1 MRTPKHSTP
10 STQENRLPGLASPG
24 LASPPGVKRLVCGSA
39 LLVALMIPGLSLARP
54 ERPILVAVADQG
66 VSGRVTD
73 EKGEGLPGVSV
84 TLRGTNR
91 GTTTDN
97 TGKFQI
103 SVPGP
108 DAVLVFSFVGY
119 ARQEITVG
127 NRQSFNVQLVSD
139 EQNLSEVV
147 VVGYGTQRKSDIT
160 GSVASV
166 TAKEI
171 RAVPVTGVG
180 QALQGRAPGV
190 FVTQASNAPGGGVSI
205 RVRGGN
211 SINAGNEPLY
221 VIDGFPVYNENGPNL
236 NPNDI
241 ESMEILKDASATAIY
256 GSRGANGVVLITT
269 KRGKAGQNRIEFDS
283 YYGVQNVRRQIPMLN
298 ATEYAQLVNEA
309 QTNAGRQPVFTN
321 EQIAGFGEGT
331 NWQNEIF
338 RAAPMQNYQLT
349 ASGGNDKT
357 RYAVSGN
364 YFDQQGVIINSKFDR
379 GSLRFNFDHKLN
391 DKFSLGTNLN
401 LVRTRTFAV
410 PTDADGGNGATV
422 VYSALNFSP
431 TQPVYNPDGTLVVF
445 NTPGRIQ
452 IGSPVAQ
459 ALGTSNQTVGTRL
472 LGNVFVDYRIIPGLT
487 FRTSF
492 GTDINYSKNSFYI
505 SRLTASGAQLGGQG
519 AIQNNQTSNWLNEN
533 TLTYNKTFNSIH
545 NVTLLAGYTMQGN
558 RFESVRA
565 VSQGFANDNL
575 TFYNLGGAST
585 PLIPAS
591 SAALWQLNSYIGR
604 VNYDYAGKY
613 LVTATVRADGSSRFG
628 TGNKWAVFPSGSV
641 AWRLSEEDF
650 LKGNPVLNDLKLRVS
665 YGLSGNQ
672 EIGQYQSLATL
683 GTQNANFNN
692 TVAIG
697 IGPTRVANPDLRWET
712 TAQAN
717 IGVDLGLWNNRL
729 TLTAD
734 VYDKKTTDLLL
745 SVPLP
750 FVSGYAS
757 ALQNLGSIRNRGVEL
772 GINSVNTTGAF
783 RWTTSF
789 NIAGNRN
796 KVLDLGSQR
805 EFPAGESSG
814 HLQLPNSGLVR
825 VGEQVGLFFGLRSNG
840 IFQNQA
846 EVDAS
851 AQKTARPGDI
861 RYVDQDGN
869 GVINQSDRVILGYA
883 QPKFFGGL
891 TNTFSYKGFE
901 LSIFM
906 QGTYGN
912 SIFNIN
918 RFELES
924 LTGVSNQSR
933 RVLDRWTPTNPST
946 TMPRANAV
954 GNAYVISDRQIE
966 DGSYLRVKNVNFS
979 YTLPQTISRK
989 VKMNNVKVY
998 VSAQNLLTFTNY
1010 TGFDPEV
1017 NRFGQNTLSQGT
1029 DYGSYPGSRIFLGGL
1044 VLGF

>member
-1 MRTPKHSTP
+1 MSTNEY
-10 STQENRLPGLASPG
+10 SGVSKPGLG
-24 LASPPGVKRLVCGSA
+24 RFVCGSA
-39 LLVALMIPGLSLARP
+39 LLVALMMPGLSLARP
-54 ERPILVAVADQG
+54 EKSVLIATAEQT

-73 EKGEGLPGVSV
+73 EKGEALPGVSV
-84 TLRGTNR
+84 SLKGTTRGTS
-91 GTTTDN
+91 TDN
-97 TGKFQI
+97 TGRFQLV
-103 SVPGP
+103 VPGP
-108 DAVLVFSFVGY
+108 EAVLVFSYIGY
-119 ARQEITVG
+119 ANQEITVG
-127 NRQSFNVQLVSD
+127 NRQSFDVKLVSD
-139 EQNLSEVV
+139 EQNLNEVV

-160 GSVASV
+160 GSLSSV
-166 TAKEI
+166 SAKEI
-171 RAVPVTGVG
+171 RATPITGVG
-180 QALQGRAPGV
+180 QALQGRAAGV

-269 KRGKAGQNRIEFDS
+269 KRGKSGQNRIELET
-283 YYGVQNVRRQIPMLN
+283 YYGIQNVRKQIPMLN
-298 ATEYAQLVNEA
+298 AREYAQLVNEA
-309 QTNAGRQPVFTN
+309 QVNAGRPVVFTDA
-321 EQIAGFGEGT
+321 QLATFGEGT

-338 RAAPMQNYQLT
+338 RQAPMQNYQLT

-357 RYAVSGN
+357 RYAISGN
-364 YFDQQGVIINSKFDR
+364 YFDQQGIIINSKFDR

-391 DKFSLGTNLN
+391 DKVSLGTNLN
-401 LVRTRTFAV
+401 IVRTRTFAV
-410 PTDADGGNGATV
+410 PTDADGGNGASV
-422 VYSALNFSP
+422 VYAALNFSP
-431 TQPVYNPDGTLVVF
+431 TQPVYNPDGSLVVF

-472 LGNVFVDYRIIPGLT
+472 LGNVFVDYKILPGLS

-492 GTDINYSKNSFYI
+492 GTDLNYSKNSFYI

-519 AIQNNQTSNWLNEN
+519 AIQNNQSSNWLNEN
-533 TLTYNKTFNSIH
+533 TLTYVKSFNTVH
-545 NVTLLAGYTMQGN
+545 NLTLLAGYTMQGN

-565 VSQGFANDNL
+565 SAQGYANDIL
-575 TFYNLGGAST
+575 TFNNLGGAST
-585 PLIPAS
+585 PLIPTS
-591 SAALWQLNSYIGR
+591 SASDWQLNSYIGR
-604 VNYDYAGKY
+604 ANYDYNGKY

-628 TGNKWAVFPSGSV
+628 AGNKWAVFPSGSF
-641 AWRLSEEDF
+641 AWRISEESF
-650 LKGNPVLNDLKLRVS
+650 LKANPVINDLKLRLS

-717 IGVDLGLWNNRL
+717 IGIDVGLWNNRISV
-729 TLTAD
+729 TAD
-734 VYDKKTTDLLL
+734 VYEKKTTDLLL

-772 GINSVNTTGAF
+772 GINSTNTTGAF

-796 KVLDLGSQR
+796 KVLDLGNQR

-825 VGEQVGLFFGLRSNG
+825 VGEQIGLFYGLKSNG

-851 AQKTARPGDI
+851 AQKTAKPGDI
-861 RYVDQDGN
+861 RYIDQDGN
-869 GVINQSDRVILGYA
+869 GAINQSDRVILGYA

-901 LSIFM
+901 LMVFM
-906 QGTYGN
+906 QGTSGN

-966 DGSYLRVKNVNFS
+966 DGSYLRVKNVNLS
-979 YTLPQTISRK
+979 YTLPQALTKRAK
-989 VKMNNVKVY
+989 LNNVKVY

-1017 NRFGQNTLSQGT
+1017 NRYGQNTLSQGT

-1044 VLGF
+1044 VLGL

>member
-1 MRTPKHSTP
+1 MSTNEY
-10 STQENRLPGLASPG
+10 SGVSKPGLG
-24 LASPPGVKRLVCGSA
+24 RFVCGSA
-39 LLVALMIPGLSLARP
+39 LLVALMMPGLSLARP
-54 ERPILVAVADQG
+54 EKSVLIATAEQT

-73 EKGEGLPGVSV
+73 EKGEALPGVSV
-84 TLRGTNR
+84 SLKGTTRGTS
-91 GTTTDN
+91 TDN
-97 TGKFQI
+97 TGRFQLV
-103 SVPGP
+103 VPGP
-108 DAVLVFSFVGY
+108 EAVLVFSYIGY
-119 ARQEITVG
+119 ANQEITVG
-127 NRQSFNVQLVSD
+127 NRQSFDVKLVSD
-139 EQNLSEVV
+139 EQNLNEVV

-160 GSVASV
+160 GSLSSV
-166 TAKEI
+166 SAKEI
-171 RAVPVTGVG
+171 RATPITGVG
-180 QALQGRAPGV
+180 QALQGRAAGV

-269 KRGKAGQNRIEFDS
+269 KRGKSGQNRIELET
-283 YYGVQNVRRQIPMLN
+283 YYGIQNVRKQIPMLN
-298 ATEYAQLVNEA
+298 AREYAQLVNEA
-309 QTNAGRQPVFTN
+309 QVNAGRPVVFTD
-321 EQIAGFGEGT
+321 QQLSSFGEGT

-338 RAAPMQNYQLT
+338 RQAPMQNYQLT

-357 RYAVSGN
+357 RYAISGN
-364 YFDQQGVIINSKFDR
+364 YFDQQGIIINSKFDR

-391 DKFSLGTNLN
+391 DKVSLGTNLN
-401 LVRTRTFAV
+401 IVRTRTFAV
-410 PTDADGGNGATV
+410 PTDADGGNGASV
-422 VYSALNFSP
+422 VYAALNFSP
-431 TQPVYNPDGTLVVF
+431 TQPVYNPDGSLVVF

-472 LGNVFVDYRIIPGLT
+472 LGNVFVDYKILPGLS

-492 GTDINYSKNSFYI
+492 GTDLNYSKNSFYI

-519 AIQNNQTSNWLNEN
+519 AIQNNQSSNWLNEN
-533 TLTYNKTFNSIH
+533 TLTYVKSFNTVH
-545 NVTLLAGYTMQGN
+545 NLTLLAGYTMQGN

-565 VSQGFANDNL
+565 SAQGYANDIL
-575 TFYNLGGAST
+575 TFNNLGGAST
-585 PLIPAS
+585 PLIPTS
-591 SAALWQLNSYIGR
+591 SASDWQLNSYIGR
-604 VNYDYAGKY
+604 ANYDYNGKY

-628 TGNKWAVFPSGSV
+628 AGNKWAVFPSGSF
-641 AWRLSEEDF
+641 AWRISEESF
-650 LKGNPVLNDLKLRVS
+650 LKANPVINDLKLRLS

-717 IGVDLGLWNNRL
+717 IGIDVGLWNNRISV
-729 TLTAD
+729 TAD
-734 VYDKKTTDLLL
+734 VYEKKTTDLLL

-772 GINSVNTTGAF
+772 GINSTNTTGAF

-796 KVLDLGSQR
+796 KVLDLGNQR

-825 VGEQVGLFFGLRSNG
+825 VGEQIGLFYGLKSNG

-851 AQKTARPGDI
+851 AQKTAKPGDI
-861 RYVDQDGN
+861 RYIDQDGN
-869 GVINQSDRVILGYA
+869 GAINQSDRVILGYA

-901 LSIFM
+901 LMVFM
-906 QGTYGN
+906 QGTSGN

-966 DGSYLRVKNVNFS
+966 DGSYLRVKNVNLS
-979 YTLPQTISRK
+979 YTLPQALTKRAK
-989 VKMNNVKVY
+989 LNNVKVY

-1017 NRFGQNTLSQGT
+1017 NRYGQNTLSQGT

-1044 VLGF
+1044 VLGL

>member
-1 MRTPKHSTP
+1 MHSIHFN
-10 STQENRLPGLASPG
+10 NRLRVLRWLPVLLLALFLSASSYATGPRSRATEQADVTVTGL
-24 LASPPGVKRLVCGSA
+24 
-39 LLVALMIPGLSLARP
+39 I
-54 ERPILVAVADQG
+54 
-66 VSGRVTD
+66 TD
-73 EKGEGLPGVSV
+73 ERGEGLPGVSV
-84 TLRGTNR
+84 AVKGSTRGTSS
-91 GTTTDN
+91 DN
-97 TGKFQI
+97 TGRYQLA
-103 SVPGP
+103 VPGP
-108 DAVLVFSFVGY
+108 EAVLVFSYIGY
-119 ARQEITVG
+119 ARQELTVG
-127 NRQSFNVQLVSD
+127 NRQSLNVTLVAD
-139 EQNLSEVV
+139 EQNLNEVV
-147 VVGYGTQRKSDIT
+147 VVGYGTQRKSDVT
-160 GSVASV
+160 GSLSSV

-180 QALQGRAPGV
+180 QALQGRAAGV
-190 FVTQASNAPGGGVSI
+190 FVTQGSNAPGGGVTV

-256 GSRGANGVVLITT
+256 GSRGANGVVIITT
-269 KRGKAGQNRIEFDS
+269 KRGRAGQGRVEFDT
-283 YYGVQNVRRQIPMLN
+283 YQGIQQVRRQIPMLN

-309 QTNAGRQPVFTN
+309 QVNAGRGPLFTN
-321 EQIAGFGEGT
+321 EQVAGFGAGT
-331 NWQNEIF
+331 NWQDEIF
-338 RAAPMQNYQLT
+338 RSAPMRNYQLT
-349 ASGGNDKT
+349 ASGGTDKT
-357 RYAVSGN
+357 RYAISGN
-364 YFDQQGVIINSKFDR
+364 YFKQDGVILNSSFDR

-401 LVRTRTFAV
+401 IVRSRQFAV
-410 PTDADGGNGATV
+410 PTDADGGNSASV
-422 VYSALNFSP
+422 VYGALNFSP

-459 ALGTSNQTVGTRL
+459 ALGTSNRTVGTRL
-472 LGNVFVDYRIIPGLT
+472 IGNVFVDYRILPGLT

-492 GTDINYSKNSFYI
+492 GSDINYSKNSFYI

-519 AIQNNQTSNWLNEN
+519 AIQNDQSTNWLNEN
-533 TLTYNKTFNSIH
+533 TLTYNRTINKVH
-545 NVTLLAGYTMQGN
+545 NLTLLGGYTMQGN
-558 RFESVRA
+558 RFERVRA
-565 VSQGFANDNL
+565 VAQGFANDIL
-575 TFYNLGGAST
+575 TFDNLGGAST
-585 PLIPAS
+585 PLIPTS
-591 SAALWQLNSYIGR
+591 SASLWQLNSYIGR
-604 VNYDYAGKY
+604 VNYDYSGKY

-628 TGNKWAVFPSGSV
+628 AGNKWAVFPSGSV
-641 AWRLSEEDF
+641 AWRISEEAF
-650 LKGNPVLNDLKLRVS
+650 LKNNSVLNDLKLRLS

-672 EIGQYQSLATL
+672 EIGEYQSLATL

-697 IGPTRVANPDLRWET
+697 VGPSRVANPDLRWET
-712 TAQAN
+712 TAQTN
-717 IGVDLGLWNNRL
+717 IGIDVGLWSNRL

-734 VYDKKTTDLLL
+734 VYEKKTTDLLL

-750 FVSGYAS
+750 FTSGYAS

-772 GINSVNTTGAF
+772 GINSTNTTGIF
-783 RWTTSF
+783 KWTTSF
-789 NIAGNRN
+789 NIAANRN
-796 KVLDLGSQR
+796 RVLNLGTQQ
-805 EFPAGESSG
+805 EFPSGESSG

-825 VGEQVGLFFGLRSNG
+825 VGEQIGLFYGLKSNG
-840 IFQNQA
+840 IFQNQT
-846 EVDAS
+846 ELDAS
-851 AQKTARPGDI
+851 AQKTAKPGDI

-883 QPKFFGGL
+883 QPKFYGGL
-891 TNTFSYKGFE
+891 TNTFAYRGVE
-901 LSIFM
+901 LSVFM
-906 QGTYGN
+906 QGTSGN

-918 RFELES
+918 RFEQES

-933 RVLDRWTPTNPST
+933 VVLDRWTPTNPSNT
-946 TMPRANAV
+946 VPRANAV

-966 DGSYLRVKNVNFS
+966 DGSYLRVKNINLS
-979 YTLPQTISRK
+979 YTLPQALTRK
-989 VKMNNVKVY
+989 IKINNVKVY

-1044 VLGF
+1044 VLGL

>member
-1 MRTPKHSTP
+1 MTLYRANQRLLSGW
-10 STQENRLPGLASPG
+10 RLPALLLGWVLTLTTYAASP
-24 LASPPGVKRLVCGSA
+24 LA
-39 LLVALMIPGLSLARP
+39 
-54 ERPILVAVADQG
+54 D
-66 VSGRVTD
+66 VSVTGTVTD
-73 EKGEGLPGVSV
+73 DRGEALPGVSV
-84 TLRGTNR
+84 TVKGTSR

-97 TGKFQI
+97 TGRFQVA
-103 SVPGP
+103 VPGSES
-108 DAVLVFSFVGY
+108 VLIFSYIGY
-119 ARQEITVG
+119 VRQEVAVG
-127 NRQSFNVQLVSD
+127 NRQSLTVSLAPD
-139 EQNLSEVV
+139 QQNLNEVV

-160 GSVASV
+160 GSLASV

-180 QALQGRAPGV
+180 QALQGRAAGV
-190 FVTQASNAPGGGVSI
+190 FVTQGSNAPGGGVTV

-269 KRGKAGQNRIEFDS
+269 KRGKAGQNRVEFET
-283 YYGVQNVRRQIPMLN
+283 YQGIQQVRRQIPMLN

-309 QTNAGRQPVFTN
+309 QVNAGRAPVFTDA
-321 EQIAGFGEGT
+321 QLAGFGEGT

-338 RAAPMQNYQLT
+338 RSAPMRNYQLT
-349 ASGGNDKT
+349 ASGGSDKT
-357 RYAVSGN
+357 RYAISGN
-364 YFDQQGVIINSKFDR
+364 YFLQEGVIINSKFDR

-391 DKFSLGTNLN
+391 DRISIGTNLN
-401 LVRTRTFAV
+401 IVRTRTFAV
-410 PTDADGGNGATV
+410 PTDADGGNSASV
-422 VYSALNFSP
+422 VYGALNFSP
-431 TQPVYNPDGTLVVF
+431 TQPVYNPDGSLVVF

-459 ALGTSNQTVGTRL
+459 ALGTSNLTVGTRL
-472 LGNVFVDYRIIPGLT
+472 IGNTFVDYRILPGLT

-492 GTDINYSKNSFYI
+492 GADINYGKNSFYI

-519 AIQNNQTSNWLNEN
+519 AIRNDQSTNWLNEN
-533 TLTYNKTFNSIH
+533 TLTYTKTFNTVH
-545 NVTLLAGYTMQGN
+545 NLTLLGGYTMQNN
-558 RFESVRA
+558 RFETVRTA
-565 VSQGFANDNL
+565 AQGFANDIL
-575 TFYNLGGAST
+575 TYNNLGGAST
-585 PLIPAS
+585 ALVPTS
-591 SAALWQLNSYIGR
+591 SASLWQLNSYIGR
-604 VNYDYAGKY
+604 VNYDYNGKY
-613 LVTATVRADGSSRFG
+613 LMTATVRADGSSRFG
-628 TGNKWAVFPSGSV
+628 AGNKWAVFPSGSV
-641 AWRLSEEDF
+641 AWRISEEDF
-650 LKGNPVLNDLKLRVS
+650 LKNNKTFSDLKLRLS

-672 EIGQYQSLATL
+672 EIGQYQSLAAL
-683 GTQNANFNN
+683 GTQNANFGN
-692 TVAIG
+692 TVSIG
-697 IGPTRVANPDLRWET
+697 VGPTRVANPDLRWET

-717 IGVDLGLWNNRL
+717 IGVDLGLWSNRV

-734 VYDKKTTDLLL
+734 VYEKKTTDLLL

-772 GINSVNTTGAF
+772 GINSTNTTGAF

-789 NIAGNRN
+789 NIAANRN
-796 KVLDLGSQR
+796 QVLDLGTQQ
-805 EFPAGESSG
+805 EFPSGEASG

-825 VGEQVGLFFGLRSNG
+825 VGEQIGLFYGLKSNG
-840 IFQNQA
+840 IFQNQT

-851 AQKTARPGDI
+851 AQKTAKPGDI
-861 RYVDQDGN
+861 RYIDQDGN
-869 GVINQSDRVILGYA
+869 GAINQSDRVILGYA

-891 TNTFSYKGFE
+891 TNTFTYRGFE
-901 LSIFM
+901 LMVFM

-918 RFELES
+918 RFEQES

-933 RVLDRWTPTNPST
+933 VVLDRWTPTNPSNT
-946 TMPRANAV
+946 VPRANAV

-966 DGSYLRVKNVNFS
+966 DGSYLRVKNINFS
-979 YTLPQTISRK
+979 YTLPQTLTRK
-989 VKMNNVKVY
+989 AKLNNVKVY

-1044 VLGF
+1044 VLGL

>member
-1 MRTPKHSTP
+1 MTYSLHFNDGPRTLWRLSILLLILLLSVTSYVTGRP
-10 STQENRLPGLASPG
+10 TQT
-24 LASPPGVKRLVCGSA
+24 SA
-39 LLVALMIPGLSLARP
+39 LADISVTGL
-54 ERPILVAVADQG
+54 
-66 VSGRVTD
+66 VTD
-73 EKGEGLPGVSV
+73 DRGEGLPGVSITV
-84 TLRGTNR
+84 KGSTRGTS
-91 GTTTDN
+91 TDN
-97 TGKFQI
+97 TGRFQI
-103 SVPGP
+103 AVPGLE
-108 DAVLVFSFVGY
+108 AVLVFSYIGY
-119 ARQEITVG
+119 AKQELAVG
-127 NRQSFNVQLVSD
+127 NRQSLNVTLVPD
-139 EQNLSEVV
+139 EQNLNEVV

-160 GSVASV
+160 GSLASV

-180 QALQGRAPGV
+180 QALQGRAAGV
-190 FVTQASNAPGGGVSI
+190 FVTQGSNAPGGGVTV

-269 KRGKAGQNRIEFDS
+269 KRGRAGQSRVEFDM
-283 YYGVQNVRRQIPMLN
+283 YEGVQQVRRQIPMLN

-309 QTNAGRQPVFTN
+309 QVNAGRPAVFTN
-321 EQIAGFGEGT
+321 EQIAGFGAGT

-338 RAAPMQNYQLT
+338 RAAPMRNYQLT
-349 ASGGNDKT
+349 ASGGTDKT
-357 RYAVSGN
+357 RYAISGN
-364 YFDQQGVIINSKFDR
+364 YFKQDGVIINSSFDR
-379 GSLRFNFDHKLN
+379 GSLRFNFDHKLT
-391 DKFSLGTNLN
+391 DKISLGTNLN
-401 LVRTRTFAV
+401 IVRSRTFAV
-410 PTDADGGNGATV
+410 PTDNDGGNSATV
-422 VYSALNFSP
+422 VYGALNFSP
-431 TQPVYNPDGTLVVF
+431 TQPVTNPDGSLVVF

-459 ALGTSNQTVGTRL
+459 ALGTSNRTVGTRL
-472 LGNVFVDYRIIPGLT
+472 IGNVFVDYRILPGLA

-492 GTDINYSKNSFYI
+492 GSDINYRKNSFYS

-519 AIQNNQTSNWLNEN
+519 AIVNEQSSNWLNEN
-533 TLTYNKTFNSIH
+533 TLTYTKTINRVH
-545 NVTLLAGYTMQGN
+545 NLTLLGGYTMQGN
-558 RFESVRA
+558 RFETVRA
-565 VSQGFANDNL
+565 VSQGFANDIL
-575 TFYNLGGAST
+575 TFDNLGGAST
-585 PLIPAS
+585 PLVPAS

-604 VNYDYAGKY
+604 ANYDYAGRY
-613 LVTATVRADGSSRFG
+613 LLTATVRADGSSRFG
-628 TGNKWAVFPSGSV
+628 AGNKWAVFPSASV
-641 AWRLSEEDF
+641 AWRISEESF
-650 LKGNPVLNDLKLRVS
+650 LKNNSTINDLKIRLS

-692 TVAIG
+692 TVSIG
-697 IGPTRVANPDLRWET
+697 VGPTRVANPDLRWET
-712 TAQAN
+712 TAQTN
-717 IGVDLGLWNNRL
+717 VGIDVGLWSNRL

-734 VYDKKTTDLLL
+734 VYEKKTTDLLL
-745 SVPLP
+745 LVPLP

-772 GINSVNTTGAF
+772 GINSTNTTGDF
-783 RWTTSF
+783 KWTTSF
-789 NIAGNRN
+789 NIAANRN
-796 KVLDLGSQR
+796 QVLNLGNQQ
-805 EFPAGESSG
+805 EFPSGESSG

-825 VGEQVGLFFGLRSNG
+825 VGEQIGLFYGLKSNG
-840 IFQNQA
+840 IFQNQT
-846 EVDAS
+846 ELDAS
-851 AQKTARPGDI
+851 AQKTAKPGDI

-891 TNTFSYKGFE
+891 TNTFGYKGIE
-901 LSIFM
+901 LSVFM
-906 QGTYGN
+906 QGTSGN

-918 RFELES
+918 RFEQES

-933 RVLDRWTPTNPST
+933 VVLDRWTPTNPSNT
-946 TMPRANAV
+946 VPRANAV

-966 DGSYLRVKNVNFS
+966 DGSYLRLKNVNLS
-979 YTLPQTISRK
+979 YTLPQTLTRK
-989 VKMNNVKVY
+989 ARLNNVKVY

-1044 VLGF
+1044 VLGL

>member
-1 MRTPKHSTP
+1 MIYSLHLNDGAGMIRRLSILLLVLLLSATSYVTGRP
-10 STQENRLPGLASPG
+10 SQA
-24 LASPPGVKRLVCGSA
+24 SA
-39 LLVALMIPGLSLARP
+39 LAEVSVTGLVRDD
-54 ERPILVAVADQG
+54 R
-66 VSGRVTD
+66 
-73 EKGEGLPGVSV
+73 GEGLPGVSV
-84 TLRGTNR
+84 TIKGSTRGTS
-91 GTTTDN
+91 TDN
-97 TGKFQI
+97 TGRFQVA
-103 SVPGP
+103 VPGP
-108 DAVLVFSFVGY
+108 ETVLVFSYIGY
-119 ARQEITVG
+119 AKQELTVG
-127 NRQSFNVQLVSD
+127 NRQSLSVTLVPD
-139 EQNLSEVV
+139 EQNLNEVV

-160 GSVASV
+160 GSLASV

-180 QALQGRAPGV
+180 QALQGRAAGV
-190 FVTQASNAPGGGVSI
+190 FVTQGSNAPGGGVTV

-269 KRGKAGQNRIEFDS
+269 KRGRAGQSRVEFDM
-283 YYGVQNVRRQIPMLN
+283 YEGVQQVRRQIPMLN

-309 QTNAGRQPVFTN
+309 QVNAGRPTVFTN
-321 EQIAGFGEGT
+321 EQIAGFGAGT

-338 RAAPMQNYQLT
+338 RTAPMRNYQLT
-349 ASGGNDKT
+349 ASGGTDKT
-357 RYAVSGN
+357 RYAISGN
-364 YFDQQGVIINSKFDR
+364 YFKQDGVIINSSFDR
-379 GSLRFNFDHKLN
+379 GSLRFNFDHKLT
-391 DKFSLGTNLN
+391 DKISVGTNLN
-401 LVRTRTFAV
+401 IVRSRTFAV
-410 PTDADGGNGATV
+410 PTDNDGGNSATV
-422 VYSALNFSP
+422 VYGALNFSP
-431 TQPVYNPDGTLVVF
+431 TQPVYNPDGSLVVF

-459 ALGTSNQTVGTRL
+459 ALGTSNRTVGTRL
-472 LGNVFVDYRIIPGLT
+472 IGNVFVDYQILPGLA

-492 GTDINYSKNSFYI
+492 GSDINYRKNSFYS

-519 AIQNNQTSNWLNEN
+519 AILNEQSTNWLNEN
-533 TLTYNKTFNSIH
+533 TLTYTKTINRVH
-545 NVTLLAGYTMQGN
+545 NLTLLGGYTMQGN

-565 VSQGFANDNL
+565 VSQGFANDIL
-575 TFYNLGGAST
+575 TFDNLGGAST
-585 PLIPAS
+585 PLVPTS

-604 VNYDYAGKY
+604 ANYDYAGRY
-613 LVTATVRADGSSRFG
+613 LLTATVRADGSSRFG
-628 TGNKWAVFPSGSV
+628 AGNKWAVFPSASV
-641 AWRLSEEDF
+641 AWRISEEGF
-650 LKGNPVLNDLKLRVS
+650 LKNNSTINDLKLRLS

-692 TVAIG
+692 TVSIG
-697 IGPTRVANPDLRWET
+697 VGPTRVANPDLRWET
-712 TAQAN
+712 TAQTN
-717 IGVDLGLWNNRL
+717 VGIDVGLWSNRL

-734 VYDKKTTDLLL
+734 VYEKKTTDLLL

-750 FVSGYAS
+750 FISGYAS

-772 GINSVNTTGAF
+772 GINSTNTTGSF
-783 RWTTSF
+783 KWTTSF
-789 NIAGNRN
+789 NIAANRN
-796 KVLDLGSQR
+796 RVLNLGNQQ
-805 EFPAGESSG
+805 EFPSGESSG

-825 VGEQVGLFFGLRSNG
+825 VGEQIGLFFGLKSNG

-846 EVDAS
+846 ELDAS

-891 TNTFSYKGFE
+891 TNTFGYKGIE
-901 LSIFM
+901 LSVFM
-906 QGTYGN
+906 QGTSGN

-933 RVLDRWTPTNPST
+933 VVLDRWTPTNPSNT
-946 TMPRANAV
+946 VPRANAV

-966 DGSYLRVKNVNFS
+966 DGSYLRVKNVNLS
-979 YTLPQTISRK
+979 YTLPQALTRK
-989 VKMNNVKVY
+989 ARLNNVKVY

-1044 VLGF
+1044 VLGL

>member
-1 MRTPKHSTP
+1 MTSSLYAGAHK
-10 STQENRLPGLASPG
+10 PGLG
-24 LASPPGVKRLVCGSA
+24 RLLSGSA
-39 LLVALMIPGLSLARP
+39 LLIALMMPGMTLARP
-54 ERPILVAVADQG
+54 DQPVRVAVAEQT
-66 VSGRVTD
+66 VSGRVID
-73 EKGEGLPGVSV
+73 DRGEALPGVSIALKGS
-84 TLRGTNR
+84 TR

-97 TGKFQI
+97 TGRFQLV
-103 SVPGP
+103 VPGP
-108 DAVLVFSFVGY
+108 EAVLVFSYIGY
-119 ARQEITVG
+119 VRQEITVG
-127 NRQSFNVQLVSD
+127 NRQTVNVTLASD
-139 EQNLSEVV
+139 EQSLNEVV
-147 VVGYGTQRKSDIT
+147 VVGYGTQRKSDVT
-160 GSVASV
+160 GSLSSV

-171 RAVPVTGVG
+171 KAVPVTGVG
-180 QALQGRAPGV
+180 QALQGRAAGV

-269 KRGKAGQNRIEFDS
+269 RRGKAGQDRIDFES
-283 YYGVQNVRRQIPMLN
+283 YYGLQTVRKQIPMLN

-309 QTNAGRQPVFTN
+309 SVNASRPRVFTD
-321 EQIAGFGEGT
+321 EQIAGFGVGT

-338 RAAPMQNYQLT
+338 REAPMQNYQLT
-349 ASGGNDKT
+349 ASGGNEKS

-364 YFDQQGVIINSKFDR
+364 YFSQDGIIINSRFDR

-391 DKFSLGTNLN
+391 EKFSIGTSLN
-401 LVRTRTFAV
+401 IVRSRTFAV
-410 PTDADGGNGATV
+410 PTDADGGNSASV
-422 VYSALNFSP
+422 VYGALNFSP
-431 TQPVYNPDGTLVVF
+431 TQPVRNPDGTLVVF

-459 ALGTSNQTVGTRL
+459 ALGTSNQTVCTRM
-472 LGNVFVDYRIIPGLT
+472 LGNVFLDYRIIPGLT

-492 GTDINYSKNSFYI
+492 GTDLNYSKNNFYI
-505 SRLTASGAQLGGQG
+505 SRLTASGAQLSGQG
-519 AIQNNQTSNWLNEN
+519 AIQNNQSSNWLNEN
-533 TLTYNKTFNSIH
+533 TLTYNKTINTVH
-545 NVTLLAGYTMQGN
+545 NLTLLAGYTMQGN

-565 VSQGFANDNL
+565 IAQGFANDNL
-575 TFYNLGGAST
+575 TFNNLGSAST
-585 PLIPAS
+585 PLIPTS
-591 SAALWQLNSYIGR
+591 SASLWQLNSYIGR
-604 VNYDYAGKY
+604 ANYDYAGKY
-613 LVTATVRADGSSRFG
+613 LLTATVRADGSSRFG
-628 TGNKWAVFPSGSV
+628 AGKKWAVFPSGSV
-641 AWRLSEEDF
+641 AWRISEEAF
-650 LKGNPVLNDLKLRVS
+650 LKGNPVINDLKLRLS

-712 TAQAN
+712 TAQTN
-717 IGVDLGLWNNRL
+717 IGFDLGLWSNRL
-729 TLTAD
+729 SITAD
-734 VYDKKTTDLLL
+734 VYDKTTRDLLL

-757 ALQNLGSIRNRGVEL
+757 ALQNLGSVRNRGIEF
-772 GINSVNTTGAF
+772 GINSTNLTGAF
-783 RWTTSF
+783 KWTTSF
-789 NIAGNRN
+789 NIAANRN
-796 KVLDLGSQR
+796 KVLNLGTQK
-805 EFPAGESSG
+805 EFPAGEASG

-825 VGEQVGLFFGLRSNG
+825 VGEQIGLFFGLRSAG
-840 IFQNQA
+840 IFQTQA

-851 AQKTARPGDI
+851 AQKTAKPGDI

-869 GVINQSDRVILGYA
+869 GVINQSDRAILGYA
-883 QPKFFGGL
+883 QPKVFGGL
-891 TNTFSYKGFE
+891 TNTFSYKGIE
-901 LSIFM
+901 LSVFM

-933 RVLDRWTPTNPST
+933 AVLDRWTPTNPST

-954 GNAYVISDRQIE
+954 GNSYVISDRQIE
-966 DGSYLRVKNVNFS
+966 DGSYLRVKNVNLS
-979 YTLPQTISRK
+979 YTLPQAISRK
-989 VKMNNVKVY
+989 ARLQNIKVY
-998 VSAQNLLTFTNY
+998 VSAQNLLTFTKY
-1010 TGFDPEV
+1010 SGFDPEV
-1017 NRFGQNTLSQGT
+1017 NRFGQNTLSQGI

-1044 VLGF
+1044 VLGL